1 VGFSR
6 WREKSILEKY
16 SGDIPTITWWNKKKL
31 IQIDGVN
38 AMAIKRKLLS
48 ENMVSC
54 ENISNESATPRLNE
68 ASNAMSSAM
77 ETCGCTC
84 NCLDKVSTVDMEGL
98 KHDMTILESRLNSV
112 GSCNAQNSE
121 LNSLKSKQQAM
132 EAIIRKHEQIICNL
146 NDDNTFFKAK
156 LMSFVEQTP
165 IVTYSN
171 HAKNVNNADRSVGT
185 INTEHGFGDSQI
197 ELNTNTNELR
207 LKNGG
212 TIAEDIMPPQL
223 VCAANDS
230 VIIDN
235 PNHEDNSDNAISD
248 GIVHPSDKNK
258 ITYAQIVALSPK
270 PKDKVK
276 VKVNNHGPQKENT
289 ENADLP
295 NDTPVGFIG
304 VERKNKKVE
313 KLFISGIAD
322 NVKPNQVLTYLKQ
335 RGVVPTFISMFA
347 SKRKGTLSAKI
358 HIPSSSKHLVKKTDF
373 WPKFVG
379 CSLVDLGN
387 QTLIKLI

>member
-1 VGFSR
+1 
-6 WREKSILEKY
+6 
-16 SGDIPTITWWNKKKL
+16 
-31 IQIDGVN
+31 
-38 AMAIKRKLLS
+38 
-48 ENMVSC
+48 
-54 ENISNESATPRLNE
+54 
-68 ASNAMSSAM
+68 
-77 ETCGCTC
+77 
-84 NCLDKVSTVDMEGL
+84 MEGL

-132 EAIIRKHEQIICNL
+132 EAIIRKHEQIICNF

-212 TIAEDIMPPQL
+212 TIAEDIMPPQV

-235 PNHEDNSDNAISD
+235 PSHEDNSDNAISD
-248 GIVHPSDKNK
+248 GIVHPSDNNK

-313 KLFISGIAD
+313 KFLFPELPIMS
-322 NVKPNQVLTYLKQ
+322 
-335 RGVVPTFISMFA
+335 
-347 SKRKGTLSAKI
+347 
-358 HIPSSSKHLVKKTDF
+358 
-373 WPKFVG
+373 
-379 CSLVDLGN
+379 N
-387 QTLIKLI
+387 QTKF